1 MGREP
6 RDRPQEETRLMSKPT
21 LREML
26 DFVWDTKVFLYYAKF
41 SLPFAVLGGLFIFAY
56 WLVTGEIPK

>member
-1 MGREP
+1 
-6 RDRPQEETRLMSKPT
+6 MSKPT